1 MRERLKA
8 SLPWATPVAT
18 MAVVSI
24 SISLSFPLFALLLE
38 RMGVSGTLVG
48 LNHMVAAAA
57 MVISAPVLPAILERT
72 GVVPLA
78 VGSIVILALSM
89 AAIPLFESY
98 YWWAALRVAFGFTVT
113 ALFYVSEYW
122 MVAQSPDASRG
133 RIVGT
138 YTIVLSGSYMIGPA
152 LLAWLGADNWLTF
165 AIPTV
170 LILAS
175 ALPVLLA
182 RHHAPVGDG
191 TKRRPALAM
200 LRFLWTDPLV
210 MWGVVLFGIIEFGA
224 MGLIANWGLR
234 TGHDEATSVQFIFW
248 LAAGSM
254 ALQLPIGWLAER
266 TDRRYLLAL
275 AGGVAVVMPVVIVAM
290 SSHSWAVSAAIFA
303 WGGMA
308 VGIYTLAL
316 IELGARY
323 RGTALAEANAAVV
336 LAYGLGALL
345 SPSLLGWAMDYYPPD
360 GLLYLSTGFAVAYV
374 LLAAVRLVGRPR
386 ESLDRDGG
394 MGT

>member
-1 MRERLKA
+1 MGPILRA
-8 SLPWATPVAT
+8 SLPWAAPVAT

-24 SISLSFPLFALLLE
+24 AISLSFPLFALLLE

-57 MVISAPVLPAILERT
+57 MVISAPILPIVLART
-72 GVVPLA
+72 GVVALALGSILLLA
-78 VGSIVILALSM
+78 VSM

-98 YWWAALRVAFGFTVT
+98 LWWAILRIAFGFSIT

-122 MVAQSPDASRG
+122 MVAQSPDATRG

-165 AIPTV
+165 AIPTA

-175 ALPVLLA
+175 ALPILLA
-182 RHHAPVGDG
+182 RNHAPVRDES
-191 TKRRPALAM
+191 KRRPALAM
-200 LRFLWTDPLV
+200 LRFLRTDPMV

-234 TGHDEATSVQFIFW
+234 TGHDETTSVQFIFW
-248 LAAGSM
+248 LAAGAM
-254 ALQLPIGWLAER
+254 ALQLPIGWLADR
-266 TDRRYLLAL
+266 TDRRYLLTV
-275 AGGVAVVMPVVIVAM
+275 AGGVAVVMPLVIVAVAAQ
-290 SSHSWAVSAAIFA
+290 SWAVSAAIFL
-303 WGGMA
+303 WGGLA

-323 RGTALAEANAAVV
+323 RGNELAEANAAVV
-336 LAYGLGALL
+336 LAYGIGALL
-345 SPSLLGWAMDYYPPD
+345 SPFLLGWAMDIFPPD
-360 GLLYLSTGFAVAYV
+360 GLLYLSSAFAVAYV
-374 LLAAVRLVGRPR
+374 MLAVIRLMSKPR
-386 ESLDRDGG
+386 ESLDRHG
-394 MGT
+394 